1 MLPILFVLISMTAF
15 GISNVCWKPL
25 IAEVSISRALYRRS
39 RITVIGLGAALLF
52 GSIMNLLPVPAPGVN
67 GVGTLSM
74 LTLSKGVAA
83 ILLSLAGLYLFIYS
97 MNYAPA
103 YHAGLTIS
111 LSSILSAM
119 FGCLLLNDP
128 FSVRLL
134 MAFILA
140 ITGVLLLDRPKASAS
155 RTEKTK
161 LIRGSL
167 LAVTAATCW
176 AIGNFGFKSTLQA
189 VGAFPFSFLQETVVL
204 LVSGTVVMAQKHERE
219 SAPQHRTK
227 SLIPL
232 IASLTIVGVI
242 CNNLGMDQLPLSI
255 FGLLVLAQPLT
266 TAAVAYIWLR
276 ERPTITQLLGS
287 ILLLAG
293 VYTGITA

>member
-1 MLPILFVLISMTAF
+1 
-15 GISNVCWKPL
+15 
-25 IAEVSISRALYRRS
+25 
-39 RITVIGLGAALLF
+39 
-52 GSIMNLLPVPAPGVN
+52 
-67 GVGTLSM
+67 
-74 LTLSKGVAA
+74 
-83 ILLSLAGLYLFIYS
+83 

>member
-52 GSIMNLLPVPAPGVN
+52 GSIINLLPVPAPGVN

>member
-83 ILLSLAGLYLFIYS
+83 ILLSLTGLYLFIYS

-140 ITGVLLLDRPKASAS
+140 ITGVMLLDRPKASAS

>member
-52 GSIMNLLPVPAPGVN
+52 GSIINLLPVPAPGVN

-83 ILLSLAGLYLFIYS
+83 ILLSLAELYLFIYS

>member
-189 VGAFPFSFLQETVVL
+189 VDAFPFSFLQETVVL